1 MSQYKEAPTGSP
13 EQETATPAPDAG
25 TAHDLAPATETQQLQ
40 AELEKL
46 RAESAENLDRF
57 LRAKA
62 EVENV
67 RKRGEADIS
76 TARKYAIERFASEI
90 VAVRDSL
97 ELARMVELPKD
108 TNPAVQKMHEGLDL
122 TLKLL
127 DGIFQKFGLT
137 LLDPQ
142 GQKFDPER
150 HQAISMVD
158 SVEVPP
164 YHVVNVVQKGF
175 LLNERLLRPA
185 MVVVA
190 RAAAARATTTMA
202 GRSNRS
208 FSRNPFW
215 TTFTTWYGGTSTES
229 TMLMARWRS
238 GANFCPCGASRGRP
252 NF

>member
-1 MSQYKEAPTGSP
+1 MSQYKEDPTT
-13 EQETATPAPDAG
+13 EETAAPPQADAP
-25 TAHDLAPATETQQLQ
+25 HDLEPATETQQLQ
-40 AELEKL
+40 AELEKV

-67 RKRGEADIS
+67 RKRGEVDAS
-76 TARKYAIERFASEI
+76 TARKYAIERFAAEI

-127 DGIFQKFGLT
+127 DSIFQKFGLIVV
-137 LLDPQ
+137 DPQ

-158 SVEVPP
+158 SVEIPP
-164 YHVVNVVQKGF
+164 NHVVSVVQKGF
-175 LLNERLLRPA
+175 LLNDRLLRPA

-190 RAAAARATTTMA
+190 RVANEPENPA
-202 GRSNRS
+202 GQ
-208 FSRNPFW
+208 
-215 TTFTTWYGGTSTES
+215 
-229 TMLMARWRS
+229 A
-238 GANFCPCGASRGRP
+238 
-252 NF
+252 